1 MQDMNEQVLRIEQK
15 VQQLLKQ
22 YQQSQKENLQMKK
35 ENQKLK
41 IQLQEETEE
50 KNKILQ
56 QNDALRI
63 YSSSIDINS
72 KKELEKRINI
82 YLKDID
88 KCLALLHA

>member
-15 VQQLLKQ
+15 VQQLLTQ

-41 IQLQEETEE
+41 MQLQEEINE

-63 YSSSIDINS
+63 HSSSIDGDS

-88 KCLALLHA
+88 KCLALLHT

>member
-22 YQQSQKENLQMKK
+22 YQQLQKENLQIKT
-35 ENQKLK
+35 ENQKLRV
-41 IQLQEETEE
+41 QLQEQIDDT
-50 KNKILQ
+50 NKLRQ
-56 QNDALRI
+56 QRDATK
-63 YSSSIDINS
+63 INGGSMDESS
-72 KKELEKRINI
+72 KKDLEKRINI

>member
-41 IQLQEETEE
+41 IQLQDETDE

>member
-41 IQLQEETEE
+41 MQLQEETDE

-63 YSSSIDINS
+63 YSSAIDINS

>member
-15 VQQLLKQ
+15 VQQLLTQ

-41 IQLQEETEE
+41 MQLQEEIDE

-63 YSSSIDINS
+63 HSSSIDINS

-88 KCLALLHA
+88 KCLALLHT